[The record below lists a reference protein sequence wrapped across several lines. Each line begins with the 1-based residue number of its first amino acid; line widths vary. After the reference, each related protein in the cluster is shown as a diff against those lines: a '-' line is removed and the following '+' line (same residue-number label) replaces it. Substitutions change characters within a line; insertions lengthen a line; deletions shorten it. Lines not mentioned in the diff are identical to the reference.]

1 MIDLLTVGRI
11 SVDLYSRELN
21 AGFDDP
27 QTFTKSVGGSPTNVA
42 VAAAR
47 LGHTAAVATKV
58 GADPFGAYIRERLQ
72 SWGVDTRFV
81 GTHPEAMTPLA
92 FAALDPPEDPQ
103 ILFYRWPF
111 APDTTMVEADVPL
124 DVVTD
129 CRVLWMSLGALAAG
143 TTAQAGLA
151 WMAARG
157 RRPHVVLDLDYRP
170 SMWASIEAARVVAR
184 QALDHCTVA
193 VGNRQ
198 ECFMAVGQEEPD
210 AAADALLDAGVSLA
224 IVKMG
229 AAGVLLATS
238 EGRWRVPPT
247 PIEVVCGLGAGDAFG
262 GALVHGLLREWDVP
276 RIGEF
281 ANAAGAFVAAQLTC
295 ADAMPT
301 VADLDALLATRKE
314 HE

>member
-58 GADPFGAYIRERLQ
+58 GADPFGAFIRERLEG
-72 SWGVDTRFV
+72 WGVDTRFV

-92 FAALDPPEDPQ
+92 FAALDPPEEPQ
-103 ILFYRWPF
+103 ILFYRWPY
-111 APDTTMVEADVPL
+111 APDTTLVEDDVPR

-129 CRVLWMSLGALAAG
+129 CKVLWMSLGALAAG

-157 RRPHVVLDLDYRP
+157 RVPHVVLDLDYRP
-170 SMWASIEAARVVAR
+170 TMWASIEAARVVAQ

-198 ECFMAVGQEEPD
+198 ECFMAVGQEDPD

-229 AAGVLLATS
+229 AAGVLLATTD
-238 EGRWRVPPT
+238 GRWRVPPT

-262 GALVHGLLREWDVP
+262 GALVHGLLLGWDVP
-276 RIGEF
+276 RMGEY

-301 VADLDALLATRKE
+301 VSDLESLLANRRE
-314 HE
+314 IA

>member
-1 MIDLLTVGRI
+1 MIELLTVGRI

-58 GADPFGAYIRERLQ
+58 GVDPFGAYIRERLQ

>member
-21 AGFDDP
+21 AGFDGQ

-58 GADPFGAYIRERLQ
+58 GADPFGGYIRERLGE
-72 SWGVDTRFV
+72 WGVDTGFV

-92 FAALDPPEDPQ
+92 FAALDPPEEPQ

-111 APDTTMVEADVPL
+111 APDTTLVAGDVPT
-124 DVVTD
+124 DVVTG
-129 CRVLWMSLGALAAG
+129 CRVLWMSLGALATG
-143 TTAQAGLA
+143 TTAEAGMSWLA
-151 WMAARG
+151 LRG
-157 RRPHVVLDLDYRP
+157 RAPHVVLDLDYRP
-170 SMWASIEAARVVAR
+170 SMWASLEAARSVAQR
-184 QALDHCTVA
+184 ALGLATVA

-198 ECFMAVGQEEPD
+198 ECHMAVGEEDPD

-229 AAGVLLATS
+229 GAGVLLATAD
-238 EGRWRVPPT
+238 GRWRVPPT
-247 PIEVVCGLGAGDAFG
+247 PIDVVCGLGAGDAFG
-262 GALVHGLLREWDVP
+262 GALVHGLLSGWDVP
-276 RIGEF
+276 TIGRY

-301 VADLDALLATRKE
+301 IADLEALVSRGEESA
-314 HE
+314 

>member
-58 GADPFGAYIRERLQ
+58 GVDPFGAYIRERLQ

>member
-27 QTFTKSVGGSPTNVA
+27 QTFAKSVGGSPTNVA

-47 LGHTAAVATKV
+47 LGHSAAVATKV
-58 GADPFGAYIRERLQ
+58 GADPFGGYIRDRLTD
-72 SWGVDTRFV
+72 WGVDTRFV

-92 FAALDPPEDPQ
+92 FAALDPPEEPQ
-103 ILFYRWPF
+103 ILFYRWPY
-111 APDTTMVEADVPL
+111 APDTTLVEADVPV
-124 DVVTD
+124 DVVTG
-129 CRVLWMSLGALAAG
+129 CRVLWMSLGALATG

-151 WMAARG
+151 WMSVRAR
-157 RRPHVVLDLDYRP
+157 RAHVVLDLDYRP
-170 SMWASIEAARVVAR
+170 TMWDSIEAARAVAQ
-184 QALDHCTVA
+184 QALAMSTVA

-198 ECFMAVGQEEPD
+198 ECLMAVGEDAPD
-210 AAADALLDAGVSLA
+210 AAADALLAAGVTLA

-229 AAGVLLATS
+229 GDGVMLATA

-247 PIEVVCGLGAGDAFG
+247 PIDVVCGLGAGDAFG
-262 GALVHGLLREWDVP
+262 GALVHGLLSEWDVP
-276 RIGEF
+276 TIGRY

-301 VADLDALLATRKE
+301 VPDLEALLARTEEKA
-314 HE
+314 

>member
-210 AAADALLDAGVSLA
+210 AAADELLDAGVSLA

>member
-229 AAGVLLATS
+229 AAGVRLATS

>member
-47 LGHTAAVATKV
+47 LGRTSAVATKV
-58 GADPFGAYIRERLQ
+58 GADPFGGYIRERLGG
-72 SWGVDTRFV
+72 WGVDTSYV

-103 ILFYRWPF
+103 ILFYRWPY
-111 APDTTMVEADVPL
+111 APDTTLVEDDVPAE
-124 DVVTD
+124 VVIG
-129 CRVLWMSLGALAAG
+129 CPVLWMSLGALAVG
-143 TTAQAGLA
+143 TTAQAGMA
-151 WMAARG
+151 WLSQRARA
-157 RRPHVVLDLDYRP
+157 PHTVLDLDYRP
-170 SMWASIEAARVVAR
+170 SMWPGVHAAREVA
-184 QALDHCTVA
+184 QLALALATVA
-193 VGNRQ
+193 VGNLD
-198 ECFMAVGQEEPD
+198 ECFMAVGESEPD
-210 AAADALLDAGVSLA
+210 AAADALLAAGVTLA

-229 AAGVLLATS
+229 GAGVLLATP

-247 PIEVVCGLGAGDAFG
+247 PIDVVCGLGAGDAFG
-262 GALVHGLLREWDVP
+262 GALVHGLLSGWDIP
-276 RIGEF
+276 TIGRY
-281 ANAAGAFVAAQLTC
+281 ANAAGAFVAARLTC

-301 VADLDALLATRKE
+301 ITDLEALVTGREASS
-314 HE
+314 

>member
-281 ANAAGAFVAAQLTC
+281 VNAAGAFVAAQLTC

>member
-1 MIDLLTVGRI
+1 MIELLTVGRI
-11 SVDLYSRELN
+11 SVDMYSRELN

-58 GADPFGAYIRERLQ
+58 GVDPFGAYIRERLQ

>member
-27 QTFTKSVGGSPTNVA
+27 QTFAKSVGGSPTNVA

-47 LGHTAAVATKV
+47 LGNSAAVATKV

-72 SWGVDTRFV
+72 GWGVDTRFV

-103 ILFYRWPF
+103 ILFYRWPY
-111 APDTTMVEADVPL
+111 APDTTMVVDDVPAE
-124 DVVTD
+124 VVRE
-129 CRVLWMSLGALAAG
+129 CRVLWMSLGALATG
-143 TTAQAGLA
+143 TTADAGLT
-151 WMAARG
+151 WMAQRARQ
-157 RRPHVVLDLDYRP
+157 PHVVIDLDYRP
-170 SMWASIEAARVVAR
+170 SMWAGMEAAREVAQ
-184 QALDHCTVA
+184 QALALSTVA

-198 ECFMAVGQEEPD
+198 ECLMAVGEEEPD
-210 AAADALLDAGVSLA
+210 AAADALLEAGVSLA

-229 AAGVLLATS
+229 GAGVLLATAD
-238 EGRWRVPPT
+238 GRWRVPPT
-247 PIEVVCGLGAGDAFG
+247 PVEVVCGLGAGDAFG
-262 GALVHGLLREWDVP
+262 GALVHGLLRDWDIP
-276 RIGEF
+276 TIGRY

-301 VADLDALLATRKE
+301 VADLESLVASTKETR
-314 HE
+314 

>member
-1 MIDLLTVGRI
+1 
-11 SVDLYSRELN
+11 
-21 AGFDDP
+21 
-27 QTFTKSVGGSPTNVA
+27 
-42 VAAAR
+42 
-47 LGHTAAVATKV
+47 
-58 GADPFGAYIRERLQ
+58 
-72 SWGVDTRFV
+72 
-81 GTHPEAMTPLA
+81 
-92 FAALDPPEDPQ
+92 
-103 ILFYRWPF
+103 
-111 APDTTMVEADVPL
+111 MVEADVPL

>member
-247 PIEVVCGLGAGDAFG
+247 PSEVVCGRGAGDAFG

>member
-21 AGFDDP
+21 AGFEDS
-27 QTFTKSVGGSPTNVA
+27 QTFAKSVGGSPTNVA

-47 LGHTAAVATKV
+47 LGHSAAVATKV
-58 GADPFGAYIRERLQ
+58 GADPFGGYIRDRLTD
-72 SWGVDTRFV
+72 WGVDTRFI

-92 FAALDPPEDPQ
+92 FAALDPPEEPQ

-111 APDTTMVEADVPL
+111 APDTTLVESDVPH
-124 DVVTD
+124 DVVTG
-129 CRVLWMSLGALAAG
+129 CRVLWMSLGALATG

-151 WMAARG
+151 WMASRAR
-157 RRPHVVLDLDYRP
+157 RAHVVIDLDYRP
-170 SMWASIEAARVVAR
+170 SMWSGIEAARVVAQ
-184 QALDHCTVA
+184 QALALSTVA

-198 ECFMAVGQEEPD
+198 ECFMAVGEDDPD
-210 AAADALLDAGVSLA
+210 AAADALLASGVSLA

-229 AAGVLLATS
+229 GAGVLLATTD
-238 EGRWRVPPT
+238 GRWRVPPT
-247 PIEVVCGLGAGDAFG
+247 PIDVVCGLGAGDAFG
-262 GALVHGLLREWDVP
+262 GALVHGLLHDWDVP
-276 RIGEF
+276 TIGRY

-301 VADLDALLATRKE
+301 VSDLEALLARTE
-314 HE
+314 ETP

>member
-1 MIDLLTVGRI
+1 MIELLTVGRI

-27 QTFTKSVGGSPTNVA
+27 QTFAKSVGGSPTNVA

-58 GADPFGAYIRERLQ
+58 GADPFGDYIRGRLAG
-72 SWGVDTRFV
+72 WGVDTRFV

-92 FAALDPPEDPQ
+92 FAALDPPEEPQ
-103 ILFYRWPF
+103 ILFYRWPY
-111 APDTTMVEADVPL
+111 APDTTLVETDVPADV
-124 DVVTD
+124 VAG
-129 CRVLWMSLGALAAG
+129 CRVLWMSLGALAMG
-143 TTAQAGLA
+143 STAE
-151 WMAARG
+151 AAMSWLTRRG
-157 RRPHVVLDLDYRP
+157 RQSHVVLDLDYRP
-170 SMWASIEAARVVAR
+170 SMWSSIEAARVVAQR
-184 QALDHCTVA
+184 ALALATVA

-198 ECFMAVGQEEPD
+198 ECFMAVGEDDPD
-210 AAADALLDAGVSLA
+210 AAADALLAAGVSLA

-229 AAGVLLATS
+229 GAGVLLATT

-247 PIEVVCGLGAGDAFG
+247 PIDVVCGLGAGDAFG
-262 GALVHGLLREWDVP
+262 GALVHGLLNEWDVP
-276 RIGEF
+276 TIGRY

-301 VADLDALLATRKE
+301 VSDLEALLARTE
-314 HE
+314 ENP

>member
-27 QTFTKSVGGSPTNVA
+27 QTFAKSVGGSPTNVA

-47 LGHTAAVATKV
+47 LGNSAAVATKV

-72 SWGVDTRFV
+72 GWGVDTRFV

-111 APDTTMVEADVPL
+111 APDTTMLVDDVSV
-124 DVVTD
+124 DVVRE
-129 CRVLWMSLGALAAG
+129 CRVLWMSLGALATG
-143 TTAQAGLA
+143 TTADAGLT
-151 WMAARG
+151 WMSQRARQ
-157 RRPHVVLDLDYRP
+157 PHVVIDLDYRP
-170 SMWASIEAARVVAR
+170 SMWSGIEAARVVAQ
-184 QALDHCTVA
+184 QALALSTVA

-198 ECFMAVGQEEPD
+198 ECFMAVGEEEPD
-210 AAADALLDAGVSLA
+210 AAADALLAAGVSLA

-229 AAGVLLATS
+229 GAGVLLATAD
-238 EGRWRVPPT
+238 GRWRVPPT
-247 PIEVVCGLGAGDAFG
+247 PVEVVCGLGAGDAFG
-262 GALVHGLLREWDVP
+262 GALVHGLLRDWDVP
-276 RIGEF
+276 TIGRY

-301 VADLDALLATRKE
+301 VADLESLVASTEETR
-314 HE
+314 

>member
-1 MIDLLTVGRI
+1 MIELLTVGRI

-58 GADPFGAYIRERLQ
+58 GADPFGAFIRERLDG
-72 SWGVDTRFV
+72 WGVDTRFV

>member
-1 MIDLLTVGRI
+1 
-11 SVDLYSRELN
+11 
-21 AGFDDP
+21 
-27 QTFTKSVGGSPTNVA
+27 
-42 VAAAR
+42 
-47 LGHTAAVATKV
+47 
-58 GADPFGAYIRERLQ
+58 
-72 SWGVDTRFV
+72 
-81 GTHPEAMTPLA
+81 
-92 FAALDPPEDPQ
+92 
-103 ILFYRWPF
+103 
-111 APDTTMVEADVPL
+111 
-124 DVVTD
+124 
-129 CRVLWMSLGALAAG
+129 
-143 TTAQAGLA
+143 
-151 WMAARG
+151 
-157 RRPHVVLDLDYRP
+157 
-170 SMWASIEAARVVAR
+170 
-184 QALDHCTVA
+184 
-193 VGNRQ
+193 
-198 ECFMAVGQEEPD
+198 MAVGQEEPD